1 MLAYSAH
8 GDESQSS
15 EAEECLA
22 CLFKSYVTE
31 TTTSPSGPPHLLG
44 PLSSLA
50 LVIAEGGL

>member
-31 TTTSPSGPPHLLG
+31 TTTSPSGPPYLLG